1 MRSAFDWHDLSRNGV
16 ACNDHSIVR
25 CTHRSALRWLFP
37 SFLGGYVQ
45 VGRYL
50 AHDPTT
56 IAADVGVHPESWTQ
70 ECDAEAFENALSA
83 VNAFL

>member
-1 MRSAFDWHDLSRNGV
+1 MVLRVTIILS
-16 ACNDHSIVR
+16 R